1 MLFVVLLGCEEI
13 VNVKGLDILYLDT
26 LGNEMARENP
36 HASPRNFLMVYLAT
50 HKHILKW
57 HFMKKKSC
65 NTKNCLAHIFGHQ
78 TYVPNSCEALANMAY
93 SPRLSV
99 YV

>member
-50 HKHILKW
+50 HKHILK
-57 HFMKKKSC
+57 
-65 NTKNCLAHIFGHQ
+65 
-78 TYVPNSCEALANMAY
+78 
-93 SPRLSV
+93 
-99 YV
+99 